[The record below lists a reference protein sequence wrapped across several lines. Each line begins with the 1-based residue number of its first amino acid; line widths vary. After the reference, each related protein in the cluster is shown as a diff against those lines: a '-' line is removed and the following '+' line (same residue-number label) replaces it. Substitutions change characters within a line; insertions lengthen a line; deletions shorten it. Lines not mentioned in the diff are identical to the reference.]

1 MRRSDRDGLTVQVL
15 LTECA
20 TSHTSMSRFGYER
33 LKGKTIEFLVE
44 DIHIPDPAAV
54 VMQLHA
60 GEIINGTVVDLS
72 DAGADGGVFV
82 VIDVRGVRQPC
93 VLPVERILRAL

>member
-1 MRRSDRDGLTVQVL
+1 
-15 LTECA
+15 
-20 TSHTSMSRFGYER
+20 MSRFAYER

-54 VMQLHA
+54 LKQLHA
-60 GEIINGTVVDLS
+60 GEIIAGTVVDFS
-72 DAGADGGVFV
+72 DAGTDGGVFV

-93 VLPVERILRAL
+93 VLPAERILRAL